1 MAQPQGPFPGQMQPS
16 PEQMKQI
23 QAQIA
28 AEAEKAGM
36 TVPQFIQHSRAQH
49 AARMAQQGQQQP
61 SPEQIRAMQAQL
73 TAEAEKAGLTVP
85 QFIER
90 QRQAQAQAQAAGM
103 QPGQQPS
110 PEQIR
115 AMQAQVTAEAE
126 KAGLTV
132 PQFIERQRQ
141 AQAQAQAAGMQQ
153 GQQPS
158 PEQIRAM
165 QAQIAAEAEKAGMTV
180 PEYVERIKAQAMQQ
194 QQMRQQ
200 QQQGAQP
207 GKQVP
212 IAPGP
217 PKPEGIAVAK
227 FLRSQDLKLRT
238 CIFNDQ
244 RKDMFKVKRAIR
256 ALHSPAY
263 EKARKKNPLLPEVK
277 DRVTAE
283 NTLKLLPLSM
293 LALRVSKVD
302 PHDGHNHGKKKRTKG
317 LWTVKVEPQQEARDD
332 YHYVFLYE
340 GAQWKNKLYAAG
352 ALGLILAVVFFPL
365 WPYSLRLGVW
375 YLSMGM
381 LGLLGLFFAMAIF
394 RLILFLITMFVAA
407 PGFWLY
413 PNLFE
418 DVGFFDSFKPLWAWH
433 EDELTIKKR
442 KKEERQRKK
451 AKREAKANGTHVDKK
466 EATPQKA
473 VQAASPARPA
483 SSSASSS
490 DGPDNSR
497 PNTSSATGVETAPNN
512 TQQRSMGAR
521 VEEVEDE

>member
-1 MAQPQGPFPGQMQPS
+1 MQLQPGQQPS
-16 PEQMKQI
+16 PEQIRMI

-36 TVPQFIQHSRAQH
+36 SVPQFIERQKAIHT
-49 AARMAQQGQQQP
+49 ARMQQQGQP
-61 SPEQIRAMQAQL
+61 TPEQIRQMQAQVA
-73 TAEAEKAGLTVP
+73 AEAEKAGLTVP

-90 QRQAQAQAQAAGM
+90 QKAAHAAGM
-103 QPGQQPS
+103 PPGQQPS
-110 PEQIR
+110 PEQ
-115 AMQAQVTAEAE
+115 V
-126 KAGLTV
+126 
-132 PQFIERQRQ
+132 
-141 AQAQAQAAGMQQ
+141 
-153 GQQPS
+153 
-158 PEQIRAM
+158 RAM
-165 QAQIAAEAEKAGMTV
+165 QAQIAAEAEKAGLTV
-180 PEYVERIKAQAMQQ
+180 PQYVERIKAQAMQQ

-200 QQQGAQP
+200 QQQMQQGAQP

-283 NTLKLLPLSM
+283 NTLKMLPLSM

-302 PHDGHNHGKKKRTKG
+302 PHEGHAHGKKKAVKG

-332 YHYVFLYE
+332 FHYVFLYE
-340 GAQWKNKLYAAG
+340 GSQWKNKLYAGG

-365 WPYSLRLGVW
+365 WPYHLRLGVW

-442 KKEERQRKK
+442 KKEERQKKK
-451 AKREAKANGTHVDKK
+451 AKREAKANGTAVKSEPPKK
-466 EATPQKA
+466 AIQSEQQPN
-473 VQAASPARPA
+473 PP
-483 SSSASSS
+483 SSADSS
-490 DGPDNSR
+490 DGPDSSPRNASSSTAAEPVSNS
-497 PNTSSATGVETAPNN
+497 
-512 TQQRSMGAR
+512 TQQRNLGAR